1 MFDTLKKTH
10 ASTASASSVTNTPT
24 IVAIQ
29 TDTNKCISTTKKS
42 DKTSWKTKNRKK
54 KLTSHDQWGP
64 WVPDDSY
71 ATKHATPFCWKKNS
85 LTLTTTTLDHITAGI
100 LHAHIETVANDT
112 ITTLKHEF
120 DLAAITDA
128 PSVVNDKSKS
138 TLLKNTNKLVITN
151 TLLRN

>member
-1 MFDTLKKTH
+1 M
-10 ASTASASSVTNTPT
+10 TNEDLECLMIRALQNILP
-24 IVAIQ
+24 
-29 TDTNKCISTTKKS
+29 
-42 DKTSWKTKNRKK
+42 
-54 KLTSHDQWGP
+54 
-64 WVPDDSY
+64 
-71 ATKHATPFCWKKNS
+71 PFAEKNS
-85 LTLTTTTLDHITAGI
+85 LTLTTTTLDHITAGT

-128 PSVVNDKSKS
+128 PSAVNDKSKS